1 MNQQIKK
8 KFLDL
13 VIVLCLL
20 LPISLWA
27 EAPVEE
33 AQASSTGGY
42 SNSMEGPDPEIPLSQ
57 DNSSSAVS
65 SPSSSSFNPNSPAS
79 LLAKFNQMQQE
90 MQKLRGQLEV
100 QSYEIKKL
108 KQQQQTYY
116 NDLDQR
122 ISTLSSGKKNP
133 VLDMDTG
140 TPAVTTDVDTS
151 TTASAAKKSVA
162 SPAVVSASTT
172 GSTTEESSYNAA
184 YELIQNKQFSE
195 ATTAMQT
202 FIKQYPH
209 GKYAAN
215 AHYWLGELLLAQHQD
230 QNAVKEF
237 DIVTHDYPNSNK
249 VSAAMLKLGFIY
261 AKQGD
266 TEKAKTIFLN
276 IQKMFPGTTTA
287 DMATQRLNALSA

>member
-13 VIVLCLL
+13 VISLCLL
-20 LPISLWA
+20 LPITLWA
-27 EAPVEE
+27 EAPVAE

-42 SNSMEGPDPEIPLSQ
+42 SSSMEGPDPEIPLSQ
-57 DNSSSAVS
+57 DSSSSVVS
-65 SPSSSSFNPNSPAS
+65 SSSSFNPNSPAS

-100 QSYEIKKL
+100 QSYELKKL

-116 NDLDQR
+116 NDLDLR
-122 ISTLSSGKKNP
+122 ISTLSSGKKSP
-133 VLDMDTG
+133 VLDMNTG
-140 TPAVTTDVDTS
+140 TPAVTTDVDTGAAS
-151 TTASAAKKSVA
+151 SAAKKSPA
-162 SPAVVSASTT
+162 SAVVRTSST

-195 ATTAMQT
+195 ATTAMKT

-230 QNAVKEF
+230 QNAMKEF
-237 DIVTHDYPNSNK
+237 DIVTHDYPTSNK
-249 VSAAMLKLGFIY
+249 VSAAMLKLGYIY

-266 TEKAKTIFLN
+266 TEKAKTVFLN
-276 IQKMFPGTTTA
+276 IQKMFPGTTTS